1 MHATSTKSA
10 KIPGWLEI
18 RGRDCV
24 LRTRVQTRSSRECID
39 GVHDG
44 RLLVRVSA
52 APVQGA
58 ANERMLRVLAHALGV
73 PKTDLSLLRGAKG
86 RLKDIFI
93 QNGAAAAEQF
103 LGKICAAPPPACKTL

>member
-1 MHATSTKSA
+1 MHDTSTKTA
-10 KIPGWLEI
+10 KTPGWLEI

-24 LRTRVQTRSSRECID
+24 LRARIQPRSSRECID
-39 GVHDG
+39 GVRDG

-52 APVQGA
+52 APVEGA

-73 PKTDLSLLRGAKG
+73 PKTDLSLLRGAKS
-86 RLKDIFI
+86 RLKDVFI

-103 LGKICAAPPPACKTL
+103 LGKI